1 MSKTYTAPAAF
12 SEEEYVAIP
21 MTAVESRQVAAI
33 GYDAARKT
41 LAVSFSRTGGTV
53 YHYPDIDAKT
63 HADFVGAESIGKY
76 FGAHIKALPF
86 KKFKAPEAA

>member
-21 MTAVESRQVAAI
+21 MTPVTSNQVAAI

-41 LAVSFSRTGGTV
+41 LAVSFSRTSGAV
-53 YHYPDIDAKT
+53 YHYTGVEPKM

-76 FGAHIKALPF
+76 FGAHIKTLPF

>member
-1 MSKTYTAPAAF
+1 MTKTNTAPAAF

-21 MTAVESRQVAAI
+21 MTPVTSNQVAAV
-33 GYDAARKT
+33 GYSPERKT
-41 LAVSFSRTGGTV
+41 LAISFSRTGGAV
-53 YHYPDIDAKT
+53 YHYPNVDAKT

-76 FGAHIKALPF
+76 FGQHIKTLPF